1 LCNTVGTMI
10 EVKENI
16 GLAPYTIYKIGG
28 AARYFAE
35 AKNVD
40 DLREAL
46 AYAAEK
52 KTPFFILGAGS
63 NVLIADKG
71 YEGMIIRMT
80 GGSVLADGERVI
92 ADAGVMMARVV
103 TEAAR
108 AGLAGFEWGIG
119 VPGTIGG
126 SVRGNAGCFGGTMKD
141 VIESVEIADV
151 GNTAKHRMFDSM
163 ACGFGYRDSVF
174 KRHPE
179 WIIVSVT
186 LRLRKGH
193 AAAIQERI
201 RAITAERMTKQAI
214 GTKSCGCIFKNI
226 SWTREDI
233 KRDALIERFPELAQ
247 FSDRPSIPASF
258 LIDAAG
264 MKGSRMGDAVVS
276 DKHAN
281 FFLNKS
287 AATADD
293 VVRLVAAAKDAVMK
307 KYGLALKEEIQ
318 RVGF

>member
-1 LCNTVGTMI
+1 MI

-233 KRDALIERFPELAQ
+233 KR
-247 FSDRPSIPASF
+247 
-258 LIDAAG
+258 
-264 MKGSRMGDAVVS
+264 
-276 DKHAN
+276 
-281 FFLNKS
+281 
-287 AATADD
+287 
-293 VVRLVAAAKDAVMK
+293 
-307 KYGLALKEEIQ
+307 Q
-318 RVGF
+318 RR

>member
-1 LCNTVGTMI
+1 
-10 EVKENI
+10 
-16 GLAPYTIYKIGG
+16 
-28 AARYFAE
+28 
-35 AKNVD
+35 
-40 DLREAL
+40 
-46 AYAAEK
+46 
-52 KTPFFILGAGS
+52 
-63 NVLIADKG
+63 
-71 YEGMIIRMT
+71 
-80 GGSVLADGERVI
+80 
-92 ADAGVMMARVV
+92 MARVV

-281 FFLNKS
+281 FFLNKG

-293 VVRLVAAAKDAVMK
+293 VVRLAAAAKDAVMK